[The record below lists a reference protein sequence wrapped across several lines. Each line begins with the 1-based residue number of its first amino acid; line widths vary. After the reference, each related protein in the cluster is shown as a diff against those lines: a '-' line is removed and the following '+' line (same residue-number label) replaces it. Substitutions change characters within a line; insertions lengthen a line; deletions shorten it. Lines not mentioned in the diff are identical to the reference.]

1 VFRIYFKTAWR
12 SVKKNKGFFAL
23 NFLGLYISIVVCIL
37 IALILLHE
45 TSFDRHPA
53 PNPQSPA
60 DKNISVYRV
69 VSQSMKSTGEEYNA
83 VTPYPLASA
92 MRAAMPDE
100 RLISQIHYEHGKELV
115 TIGNKKFNGE
125 KIIFADSVF
134 PRLFPLTLKAGSLQ
148 RAFAEPGFV
157 VLTESTSKKY
167 FGQKDQDAIG
177 KRIRYANSVDL
188 EVAAVIADPP
198 ANTHLPY
205 IMLVSYPSLTPH
217 LIGDF
222 PLNQWGLHANGY
234 VYIGLPGKDRIQR
247 TDNILA
253 AIVDKYVP
261 KDDVGSKTTLSLQ
274 PLPDIHFNQQ
284 YAGNNPSYTIN
295 YSYLYLLG
303 AIGLFLILAACIN
316 YTNLSTALAI
326 KKSKEVGV
334 RKTMGATRGHLMK
347 QFLSETFLLTAL
359 VIVAAAFSVRP
370 LLPILN
376 NFLDKNIPLNW
387 MNVNSGIFLL
397 CLWVAVS
404 LLSGIYPAFVLSGF
418 NPIAALKSKIS
429 TPKTS
434 VLMLR
439 RGLVVFQFLTA
450 QILIIGAIVVAKQL
464 SFMQSTPL
472 GFDKQN
478 VLDIDLPDSKTAP
491 AQAFRDRVLALP
503 GVSSASLSLGAPV
516 SDNQVS
522 TGFNLKEKYAT
533 EKLNVAIKAA
543 DRGYLS
549 TYGLQLMAG
558 RWFDQNDER
567 ATARSVPDSLR
578 RYAFVLNETAVKA
591 LGFTSPQDV
600 IGRYVTFGLNDI
612 SAPVIG
618 VIKDYHIQSMHK
630 SVLPVLMVNFP
641 AFYYDAGIKFSGG
654 YSAASISSVAKIF
667 ESIYPNDLF
676 ESRFLNDHLASLYKE
691 EKRTQQLF
699 NLFTFLSIVINVLG
713 LVGLLSFMI
722 EQRTKE
728 IGVRKVLGA
737 SIANISIILSKD
749 FIRLIGIAFL
759 IAAPIAWYIMNN
771 WLQEFAYRTP
781 ISWWIFAVTI
791 AGALLVT
798 CLAVGYQTL
807 RAALMNP
814 VKSLRSE

>member
-1 VFRIYFKTAWR
+1 VFRNYFKTAWR

-37 IALILLHE
+37 ISLILLHE

-53 PNPQSPA
+53 PNPQNLA

-83 VTPYPLASA
+83 VTPYPLAAA

-115 TIGNKKFNGE
+115 TIGNKKFNEE
-125 KIIFADSVF
+125 KIVFADSVF

-148 RAFAEPGFV
+148 RALAEPGFV
-157 VLTESTSKKY
+157 VLTVSTARKY
-167 FGQKDQDAIG
+167 FGQQDQDAIG

-198 ANTHLPY
+198 ANTHLPFV
-205 IMLVSYPSLTPH
+205 MLVSYPSLTPH

-234 VYIGLPGKDRIQR
+234 VYIGLPGADRVRR
-247 TDNILA
+247 TNDILA

-261 KDDVGSKTTLSLQ
+261 KDDVRTKTAYSLQ
-274 PLPDIHFNQQ
+274 SLPDIHFNQQ
-284 YAGNNPSYTIN
+284 YAGSNPSYTIN

-359 VIVAAAFSVRP
+359 VLVAAAFSVRP
-370 LLPILN
+370 LLPALN

-387 MNVNSGIFLL
+387 LTIDSGIFLL

-404 LLSGIYPAFVLSGF
+404 VLSGIYPAFVLSGF

-434 VLMLR
+434 VLILR

-472 GFDKQN
+472 GFDKQR

-491 AQAFRDRVLALP
+491 AQAFRDRVQALP
-503 GVSSASLSLGAPV
+503 GVSSVSLSLGAPV
-516 SDNQVS
+516 SDNRIN

-533 EKLNVAIKAA
+533 EKLNVAVKAG

-549 TYGLQLMAG
+549 TYGLQLVAG

-578 RYAFVLNETAVKA
+578 HYAFVLNETAVRA
-591 LGFTSPQDV
+591 LGFSSPQDV
-600 IGRYVTFGLNDI
+600 IGKYVTFGLNDI

-618 VIKDYHIQSMHK
+618 VIKDYHIESMHK
-630 SVLPVLMVNFP
+630 SVSPVLMVNFP
-641 AFYYDAGIKFSGG
+641 PFYYDAGIKFSGG
-654 YSAASISSVAKIF
+654 YSAASISSVGKIF

-676 ESRFLNDHLASLYKE
+676 ESSFLNDRLATLYKE

-737 SIANISIILSKD
+737 SIANISFILSKD

-759 IAAPIAWYIMNN
+759 IAAPVAWYIMNN

-798 CLAVGYQTL
+798 CLAVGYQTI